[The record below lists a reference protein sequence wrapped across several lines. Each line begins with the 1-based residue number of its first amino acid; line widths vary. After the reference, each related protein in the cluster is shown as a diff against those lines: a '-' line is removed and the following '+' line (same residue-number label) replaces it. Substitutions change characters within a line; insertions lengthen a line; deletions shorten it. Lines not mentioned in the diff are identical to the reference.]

1 MLFYRLHEIIDKDKF
16 TGVNFDPRGTPFPNP
31 ETGIGLQDYTQL
43 YSIIHES
50 EYKRA
55 SETLQDKGF
64 GIQERLRRRGSSS
77 FTVSAIGG
85 KKLSIE

>member
-16 TGVNFDPRGTPFPNP
+16 TGVNFDPRATPFPNP
-31 ETGIGLQDYTQL
+31 ETGIGLQVPAQKQAP
-43 YSIIHES
+43 S
-50 EYKRA
+50 A

-64 GIQERLRRRGSSS
+64 GIQERLRRRRSSS